1 MKICGIDKM
10 KTNTALTAQHEAWHK
25 YSTSLFGEEYPSRPI
40 NTPTIT
46 KLDIDPLAVMLKYFL
61 LGKNEEYDQDKRL
74 QAIQWLES
82 VGGPDEIGTLASDF
96 QIPIEKH
103 YCQLADDVRNYYK
116 NKLSMAM
123 LKGVKLTDFR
133 KELYKLVTQP
143 TNELHSNQGKILYK
157 LPEFYHE
164 DVAMDKILEN
174 AVSTCYFDDDKADG
188 VFTYLGVVDKSTK
201 HCKEKRYWFKNTEN
215 KLATI
220 YVDRTNNT
228 VAPLIEKYLIC
239 GKEYHIVQQHP
250 LSIRMYNVID
260 DPEFTAYYLKDYSID
275 QL

>member
-1 MKICGIDKM
+1 MKTCGINM
-10 KTNTALTAQHEAWHK
+10 KATMTAQQHN
-25 YSTSLFGEEYPSRPI
+25 LFQDIFDVRFRPKR
-40 NTPTIT
+40 TIDSKT
-46 KLDIDPLAVMLKYFL
+46 IKTLDLDPLAVMLKYFL
-61 LGKNEEYDQDKRL
+61 LGKNEEYNHDKRL
-74 QAIQWLES
+74 QAIHWIES
-82 VGGPDEIGTLASDF
+82 IGGPDEIGTLAEDF
-96 QIPIEKH
+96 QIPTEKH

-123 LKGVKLTDFR
+123 LKGVQLTDFR

-164 DVAMDKILEN
+164 DIAMDKILEN

-188 VFTYLGVVDKSTK
+188 VFTYLGVVDMSTK
-201 HCKEKRYWFKNTEN
+201 RIKEKRHWFKNTEG

-220 YVDRTNNT
+220 YLEKRNNA
-228 VAPLIEKYLIC
+228 VAPLVEKYLIC
-239 GKEYHIVQQHP
+239 GKEYHIVQQRP
-250 LSIRMYNVID
+250 VSIRMYNVID
-260 DPEFTAYYLKDYSID
+260 DPEFYAYYLTDYSID